1 MGGRRKP
8 AGADGDAPFG
18 CALACLTHLRVRPQQ
33 RSCPQP
39 ASPGGPRERGGPRA
53 SRSPSR
59 GAHAAPRPLLRRP
72 RLSTERRSRRISS
85 SPSSLRAPRVLCS
98 TARVGGW
105 AISGC
110 EVAAGGRACGSR
122 ASVHHR
128 TFAPTIE
135 GQYCIVCACSHVS
148 GAGQGCL
155 NQRAIE
161 HTLHHLPGRGHVQA
175 RVLLAR
181 RAARGPQASW
191 RKRLHARPLL
201 AGGARG
207 RAASLLNV
215 RLVDVCGRDDAA
227 RVVRVERLQR
237 KRGRSARSRK
247 GRAHGAVECME
258 RERAGELRTSPGA

>member
-1 MGGRRKP
+1 M
-8 AGADGDAPFG
+8 
-18 CALACLTHLRVRPQQ
+18 ACLTHLRVRPQQ

-85 SPSSLRAPRVLCS
+85 SPSSLQGAPRSSSAVLH
-98 TARVGGW
+98 R
-105 AISGC
+105 SGRRMGHLW
-110 EVAAGGRACGSR
+110 VRGGGRRPGVR
-122 ASVHHR
+122 LPR
-128 TFAPTIE
+128 LGAPPH
-135 GQYCIVCACSHVS
+135 VCAYDRGAVLYRVCLFSHVS

-175 RVLLAR
+175 RVRLAR
-181 RAARGPQASW
+181 RAARGAQASW
-191 RKRLHARPLL
+191 RKSKRLHTRPLL

-207 RAASLLNV
+207 RAASLLIV
-215 RLVDVCGRDDAA
+215 HLVDVCGRDVQAHISLLEGSPTVPAVATKSDC
-227 RVVRVERLQR
+227 
-237 KRGRSARSRK
+237 SACC
-247 GRAHGAVECME
+247 E
-258 RERAGELRTSPGA
+258 